1 MKKPKPLKFFE
12 KFRHKYRFV
21 VLREDSLE
29 ERSSFSLSRF
39 NVTMIVSSFTLIL
52 LIFVVLLISFTRLRE
67 YIPGYGDFKTKEI
80 VTDQI
85 MRADSLEAKLKS
97 TELYLENIKR
107 ILSGDMADISK
118 DAYKKVDTSI
128 QNIPEKQAPP
138 AFEDSS
144 FISDMEQ
151 EDLSN
156 VVYEEG
162 AINDNAL
169 KNIVFYPPLEGVVTQ
184 EFDYKNHPAIDIA
197 AAEHVGIKSVLDGT
211 VVYSD
216 WNVNTGYSIIIQHAN
231 NLLSV
236 YSHNSV
242 LLKKSGNFVHA
253 GDVIAIIGETGELSN
268 GAHLHFELWYNGK
281 AVNPDNYIVF

>member
-184 EFDYKNHPAIDIA
+184 KFDYKNHPAIDIA